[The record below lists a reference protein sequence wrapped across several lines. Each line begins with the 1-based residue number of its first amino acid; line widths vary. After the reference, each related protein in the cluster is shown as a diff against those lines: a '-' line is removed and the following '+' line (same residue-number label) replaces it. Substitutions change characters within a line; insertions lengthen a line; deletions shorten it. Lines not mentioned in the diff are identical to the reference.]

1 MRKCYVRETGTLRA
15 VKIISKAALEK
26 SAAGEDEKKRML
38 QETEILRQLDH
49 PNIIKLY
56 EFYQDK
62 KHYYLVTE

>member
-1 MRKCYVRETGTLRA
+1 M
-15 VKIISKAALEK
+15 KIISKAALEK